1 MITEAIKNKAIFRLR
16 DRETAEDIAKDMELP
31 LPLVKEWESKLD
43 AKDLT
48 HLQSNIHAIETF
60 GKQEIFAPGQTGN
73 EEMLRTKIEEVAME
87 IVDQVN
93 LTVSTPD
100 IMRAKTLQLCAD
112 TITKLYDSL
121 INKKTGPAGEPIK
134 PNGRAIT
141 AFQSIMKE

>member
-1 MITEAIKNKAIFRLR
+1 MITEATKNKAIFRLR

-31 LPLVKEWESKLD
+31 LPLVKEWESNLD

-48 HLQSNIHAIETF
+48 RLQSNVHAIETF
-60 GKQEIFAPGQTGN
+60 SKGDILLPSSGQEEI
-73 EEMLRTKIEEVAME
+73 LRLKIEEVAIE

-121 INKKTGPAGEPIK
+121 INKKSGPAGEPVK

>member
-31 LPLVKEWESKLD
+31 LPLVLEWESKLD
-43 AKDLT
+43 QKDLT
-48 HLQSNIHAIETF
+48 QLQSNIHAVQTF
-60 GKQEIFAPGQTGN
+60 ANGDILLPSSGQE
-73 EEMLRTKIEEVAME
+73 ELLRLKIEEIAIE
-87 IVDQVN
+87 IVDQVS

-112 TITKLYDSL
+112 TVTKLYDSL
-121 INKKTGPAGEPIK
+121 INKKTGGSGEPVK